1 MIFGGFGLVDKD
13 PLGFFL
19 GYDQYF
25 HTSPKNHAP
34 TIKVAKDAQ
43 VDNVHRAPLN
53 ARNVEFF

>member
-1 MIFGGFGLVDKD
+1 MDKD